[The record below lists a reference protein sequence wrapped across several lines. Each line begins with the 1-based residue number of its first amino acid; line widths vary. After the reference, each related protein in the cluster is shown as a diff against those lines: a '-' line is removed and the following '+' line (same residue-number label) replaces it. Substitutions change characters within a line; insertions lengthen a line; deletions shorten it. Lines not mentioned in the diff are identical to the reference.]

1 MRFFG
6 VLLACALGVTATQA
20 WAAGPQ
26 TRVAQGALLG
36 IREHGVNAFRGIPFA
51 APPIG
56 KLRWQPPAPV
66 QPWSGLRRATHFGP
80 ICPQNVRG
88 PFAPALPQS
97 ESCLTLNVWTTHLHP
112 AKLQPVMV
120 WIYGGGFVEGGSA
133 LPYYDGSELAR
144 RGVVVVSFNYRLG
157 WLGFF
162 DDPDLAKKG
171 EATGNYG
178 LMDQIAALTWVRQNI
193 AAFGGDPNK
202 VTIFGESA
210 GGMSVNDLMTSP
222 LARGLFIRAISE
234 SGLGLVPL
242 QTAQAA
248 EHAAKAFL
256 AREHITGDGP
266 EALTEMRRLP
276 VRAIVADLKG
286 KPFDETP
293 APMIDG
299 TVLREQPV
307 VAFAEG
313 AIAHA
318 AYLAGSNS
326 NEASLITATGL
337 TTTTVLSRTGSQLP
351 QLRALYA
358 KHGIKGNAALA
369 GALFDDRV
377 FAAGAQ
383 GLALYA
389 AHRGEPA
396 FVYYFA
402 YVPQKL
408 RNKVHGVG
416 HGYEV
421 PFVFGNRGYLGPY
434 PKFAAKL
441 KRETTAEDRVVR
453 RMVQTYWTN
462 FAKTG
467 NPNGVSLPRWPA
479 TRPGHEVTLVIR
491 SHSHAVHNFHGTRL
505 ASAFAAFTAQSHL
518 RIPH

>member
-6 VLLACALGVTATQA
+6 ILLACVLGVTATQA

-26 TRVAQGALLG
+26 TRIAQGALIG
-36 IREHGVNAFRGIPFA
+36 GHEHGVDVFRGIPFA

-56 KLRWQPPAPV
+56 KLRWQPPTPA
-66 QPWSGLRRATHFGP
+66 QPWNGLRHATRFGP
-80 ICPQNVRG
+80 ICPQNVSS
-88 PFAPALPQS
+88 PFAASLPQS
-97 ESCLTLNVWTTHLHP
+97 ENCLTLNVWTARLHP
-112 AKLQPVMV
+112 AKLRPVMV
-120 WIYGGGFVEGGSA
+120 WIYGGGFVEGGSS

-144 RGVVVVSFNYRLG
+144 HGVVVVSFNYRLG

-162 DDPDLAKKG
+162 DDPALAHKG

-178 LMDQIAALTWVRQNI
+178 LMDQIAALKWVRQNI
-193 AAFGGDPNK
+193 AAFGGDPSK

-242 QTAQAA
+242 ASAQAA
-248 EHAAKAFL
+248 EHAAQAFL
-256 AREHITGDGP
+256 AREHIKGDGP
-266 EALTEMRRLP
+266 KALAEMRRLP

-307 VAFAEG
+307 EAFAQG
-313 AIAHA
+313 DIAHA

-326 NEASLITATGL
+326 NEASLLAATGL
-337 TTTTVLSRTGSQLP
+337 NTATVLSRTGPSLP

-358 KHGIKGNAALA
+358 QHGIKGNAALA
-369 GALFDDRV
+369 EELFDDRV

-389 AHRGEPA
+389 ARRQEPA
-396 FVYYFA
+396 YVYYFA

-408 RNKVHGVG
+408 RSRVHGVG
-416 HGYEV
+416 HGYEI
-421 PFVFGNRGYLGPY
+421 PFVFGNRGYRGRY

-441 KRETTAEDRVVR
+441 QQTTTAEDRAVR

-467 NPNGVSLPRWPA
+467 NPNGSSLPRWPA
-479 TRPGHEVTLVIR
+479 TSPGHEVTLVIR
-491 SHSHAVHNFHGTRL
+491 SRSHAVHNFHGTRL
-505 ASAFAAFTAQSHL
+505 ASAFSAFTAQTHL
-518 RIPH
+518 RIPN